1 MLLDLAIVA
10 AILAFGNWKFRRFD
24 PFLPVWKRVLK
35 TAMALA
41 VTAVISWYFGTRGVM
56 AMLGVIMIPLLYVHG
71 YWLPKNGVNGWTA
84 EPKEKYYA
92 LRGWKRGSGADEKRS

>member
-10 AILAFGNWKFRRFD
+10 AILAFGNWKFYRFD

-35 TAMALA
+35 TVLALA
-41 VTAVISWYFGTRGVM
+41 VTGGVSWYFGTKGV
-56 AMLGVIMIPLLYVHG
+56 AVMLGVMTIPLLYVHG

-84 EPKEKYYA
+84 EPREKYYA
-92 LRGWKRGSGADEKRS
+92 LRGWTAEGQPRND

>member
-10 AILAFGNWKFRRFD
+10 AILAFGNWKFYRFD

-35 TAMALA
+35 TVLALA
-41 VTAVISWYFGTRGVM
+41 VTGGVSWYFGTQGV
-56 AMLGVIMIPLLYVHG
+56 AVMLGVMTIPLLYVHG

-84 EPKEKYYA
+84 EPREKVLCA
-92 LRGWKRGSGADEKRS
+92 AGMDC